1 MKFMFTHIS
10 LENWRNFRSV
20 DLPLRERM
28 FIVGANASGKTNLL
42 DAFRFLGDIAKPK
55 GSLAGAVESRGG
67 FGRIRSLHAHGKD
80 RHLKIVVDLLVGE
93 TKWKYE
99 LTLSGKSKQP
109 AVVEHE
115 RVLKNGTEQM
125 VDRPNADDKADLRL
139 REQTHLEQ
147 LTQNARFRDLA
158 DALAGVAHVH
168 VVPQVAKGFLRS
180 DEATLRDAPG
190 SDFIERIA
198 LLPAK
203 KQRGALRRIELLLKS
218 AVPQFSSLNIT
229 HDKKTGRPHLE
240 ASYKHWRAH
249 GTWQNEQ
256 EFSDGTLRLIGLLW
270 AILEGDSPLLLEEP
284 ELSLHEAVVKQVPR
298 ILARAGSMRGRQI
311 IVTTHSEKVLSDR
324 GVDPNEIVLLD
335 PTREETKATLASEDE
350 VVVRGAKAKLPLG
363 PLVSGRTKPSGIDQL
378 TMSFGE

>member
-28 FIVGANASGKTNLL
+28 FIVGANASGKTNFL
-42 DAFRFLGDIAKPK
+42 DVFKFLGDIAKPK

-125 VDRPNADDKADLRL
+125 IDRPNAADKADPRL

-158 DALAGVAHVH
+158 DALASVAHVH

-198 LLPAK
+198 MLSAK
-203 KQRGALRRIELLLKS
+203 KQRGALRRIEKLLKS

-229 HDKKTGRPHLE
+229 HEKKTGRPHLE

-311 IVTTHSEKVLSDR
+311 IVTTHSEKVLNDR
-324 GVDPNEIVLLD
+324 GVDPSEIVLLE
-335 PTREETKATLASEDE
+335 PTKEATEAKLASEDE
-350 VVVRGAKAKLPLG
+350 AVVRGAKAKLPLG

-378 TMSFGE
+378 ILSITE